1 MLSMLQPSLAESLC
15 EVWAILHKDTEFRIP
30 ESEIHYLTT
39 MGLGSDDDVVSHL
52 LLKKI
57 RLARRIGANS
67 AQSPKT
73 IGMNSFVEYRY
84 NGSEERFC
92 QLVHPSA
99 HIPPYGLSITSL
111 EGAGLIGLAKGQMIL
126 WPNHEGKLL
135 ELHVLHV
142 ENCPGLGEWLT
153 AARLPTS

>member
-30 ESEIHYLTT
+30 ESEIHYLTS
-39 MGLGSDDDVVSHL
+39 MGLGSDDDIVSHL
-52 LLKKI
+52 LLKKV
-57 RLARRIGANS
+57 RLARRIEPDPG
-67 AQSPKT
+67 QPET
-73 IGMNSFVEYRY
+73 VGMNSFVEYRY
-84 NGSEERFC
+84 DGDKERFC

-99 HIPPYGLSITSL
+99 HIPSYGLSITSL
-111 EGAGLIGLAKGQMIL
+111 EGAGLIGLSKGQTIL

-142 ENCPGLGEWLT
+142 ENCPGLGEWLG
-153 AARLPTS
+153 APPLPTT